1 MLKLE
6 RPYIEITQILNIL
19 TIQSYYIGMTNFRD
33 ETFVSCMRILKI
45 MGKLQI
51 IIASFDLR
59 FFSPPKSEG
68 VQSFLK
74 I

>member
-1 MLKLE
+1 MLKLD
-6 RPYIEITQILNIL
+6 RPYIETTQILNIL

-59 FFSPPKSEG
+59 FFSPLRARVSKA
-68 VQSFLK
+68 F
-74 I
+74 

>member
-51 IIASFDLR
+51 IIASFDL
-59 FFSPPKSEG
+59 
-68 VQSFLK
+68 
-74 I
+74 